1 MDGRI
6 RIAEEVKEMKA
17 AESLVGLDLDGGW
30 HVDRLVEQGAGGTG
44 GYSSTS
50 YFVSRKG
57 GERAFLKALD
67 FSSALEDEDP
77 SGKLY
82 ALTSA
87 YEHERSL
94 LRQCEDKR
102 LRRVVVP
109 VADGTAKVS
118 EIFKPLDRV
127 PYLIFPMAKGNIRD
141 EVERWKK
148 FDKKFHLAWALRSL
162 HQTSVGLQELHGL
175 GIAHQDVKPSNVV
188 VFEVEGSKLT
198 DLGSASQVGNPSQS
212 DKRFIT
218 GDVRYAV
225 PEQWYGWSQSP
236 DFSNRYLVDL
246 FRLGSLIFFF
256 FADCSAAD
264 TIQLKLSM
272 MYGREFTRSDFI
284 SDLPYMQHAF
294 EEGIHDLRK
303 LVEELGGDLTN
314 EIVMIAQQ
322 LCEPDPQRRG
332 DPRAR
337 VAEYR
342 RQHDL
347 QAYIS
352 RFDRLAKTAE
362 IRMI

>member
-1 MDGRI
+1 MAKG
-6 RIAEEVKEMKA
+6 VKEMKA

-30 HVDRLVEQGAGGTG
+30 HVDESVARTGKGTG

-50 YFVSRKG
+50 YFVSKKG

-77 SGKLY
+77 AGKLY

-94 LRQCEDKR
+94 LRQCKDKR

-109 VADGTAKVS
+109 IADGTAKVS
-118 EIFKPLDRV
+118 DIFKPLDRV
-127 PYLIFPMAKGNIRD
+127 PYLIFPKAEGNIRD

-148 FDKKFHLAWALRSL
+148 FDRKFHLAWALRSL

-175 GIAHQDVKPSNVV
+175 SIAHQDVKPSNVV

-198 DLGSASQVGNPSQS
+198 DLGSASQVENPSRS
-212 DKRFIT
+212 DKSFIA

-236 DFSNRYLVDL
+236 DFSNRYLIDL

-264 TIQLKLSM
+264 AIQSKISI
-272 MYGREFTRSDFI
+272 MYGKEFMRSDFV
-284 SDLPYMQHAF
+284 SDLPYMQYAF

-303 LVEELGGDLTN
+303 LVEKLGGDLTD

-322 LCEPDPQRRG
+322 LCEPDPKRRG

-337 VAEYR
+337 AAAYR
-342 RQHDL
+342 QQHDV

-352 RFDRLAKTAE
+352 RFDRLATTAE